1 MRKTFFYNS
10 RKRRREKV
18 LRKCAAARATRAR
31 KRQERPIP
39 ERPPQRLSEGEFLGT
54 LQWQDMSG
62 KVNRWTVRQGKRVDQ
77 IHVDGMREDH
87 GWDYVLAKLRTKLS
101 KKKLITV

>member
-1 MRKTFFYNS
+1 M
-10 RKRRREKV
+10 
-18 LRKCAAARATRAR
+18 
-31 KRQERPIP
+31 P
-39 ERPPQRLSEGEFLGT
+39 ERPPKRLPEGEYLGT

-87 GWDYVLAKLRTKLS
+87 GWDYVLTKLRKRLS
-101 KKKLITV
+101 IKRLTQIL

>member
-1 MRKTFFYNS
+1 MRNSPVYNPRKSRRQKT
-10 RKRRREKV
+10 
-18 LRKCAAARATRAR
+18 LDKCFAMRAAKAR
-31 KRQERPIP
+31 KRKESPMP
-39 ERPPQRLSEGEFLGT
+39 ERPPQRLPEGEYIGT

-77 IHVDGMREDH
+77 IHVGGMREDH
-87 GWDYVLAKLRTKLS
+87 GWDYVLAKLRAKLS